1 MRKRKSAPSK
11 KLYLPSDMQLSLR
24 NLFLRHV
31 AQTSPAP
38 LALEVVRAEGI
49 FLYGLNGEKW
59 LDLISGISVS
69 NVGHRHPEVL
79 EAIHQQLEKY
89 MHLMVYG
96 EYVQSPQVLLAQ
108 KLSSLIP
115 GLDSVYFVNSG
126 AEAIEGSI
134 KLARRVTGRK
144 KIIAFKNAYHGSTT
158 GALSLMSDTYFKDP
172 FQPLLPD
179 VIHLNPDDFRSLEF
193 IDETTAAVFTE
204 VIRGEAGAIPVS
216 TEFLQAL
223 RARCTETGAMMVV
236 DEIQTGFGR
245 TGTFFAC
252 QQHGITPDILVMAK
266 GMGGGMPIG
275 AFMSS
280 YSSMQQLTEQPV
292 LGHITTF
299 GGHPVSCA
307 ASIATFDIIQRL
319 NIQETVPALEAIVRK
334 ELQHPSIV
342 QITGKGLLLAIEFAD
357 QAFAQ
362 RVIAGCVAAGVITD
376 WFLFAPQK
384 LRICPPLTISGE
396 ELTNACRIILSV
408 IDKCY
413 KADL

>member
-1 MRKRKSAPSK
+1 MRKRKFAPSK
-11 KLYLPSDMQLSLR
+11 KLYPPSDMQLSLR

-108 KLSSLIP
+108 RLSTLIP

-158 GALSLMSDTYFKDP
+158 GALSLMSDPYFKEP

-223 RARCTETGAMMVV
+223 RARCTETGAMMVL

-280 YSSMQQLTEQPV
+280 YSYMQQLTDQPV

-342 QITGKGLLLAIEFAD
+342 QITGRGLLLAIEFAD

-362 RVIAGCVAAGVITD
+362 RVIAGCVEAGVITD

-396 ELTNACRIILSV
+396 ELSNACRIILSV